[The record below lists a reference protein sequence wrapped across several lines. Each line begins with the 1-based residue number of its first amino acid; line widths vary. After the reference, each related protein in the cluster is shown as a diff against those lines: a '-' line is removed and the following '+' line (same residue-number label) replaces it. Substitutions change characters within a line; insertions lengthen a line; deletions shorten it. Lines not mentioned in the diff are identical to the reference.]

1 MSVEGRRR
9 VVWNALKTV
18 LVSAVLVGL
27 AWAGYEMA
35 SALRGDPKPFSGAAQ
50 AAPVSEIVLITD
62 GVLDQEWLVRT
73 LALPKNASLIE
84 LDLYQLQAALLATTQ
99 VRSAAL
105 TRNFP
110 STLTVSLSEHSPVAR
125 IMAQIGRDEPR
136 MFLVAR
142 EGKVFD
148 GIGFD
153 EEMIETL
160 PWLDGVKLVRQD
172 ENFLPIAGMDTVAE
186 LLGKAKLEAE
196 HLYRTWR
203 IVSLARL
210 ESDGEIEVRDKNVS
224 KIYFGTHEDF
234 FRQLARLDLLLDT
247 ARLQTEKSPNVI
259 NLSIGSQVPVTF
271 DDPALT
277 PMAMQAG
284 TPPMLNRNSPLLS
297 IPSNLQRKKKL

>member
-1 MSVEGRRR
+1 M
-9 VVWNALKTV
+9 VWNALKTV
-18 LVSAVLVGL
+18 TVSAVIAGL
-27 AWAGYEMA
+27 AWGAYEMA

-73 LALPKNASLIE
+73 LALRKNASLIE
-84 LDLYQLQAALLATTQ
+84 LDLYQLQAALLATAQ

-125 IMAQIGRDEPR
+125 IMAQTGREEPR

-142 EGKVFD
+142 EGRVFE

-153 EEMIETL
+153 EGMIETL
-160 PWLDGVKLVRQD
+160 PWLDGVKLVR
-172 ENFLPIAGMDTVAE
+172 EGETFLPIAGMDTVAE

-224 KIYFGTHEDF
+224 KIYFGTNEDF

-247 ARLQTEKSPNVI
+247 ARLQTEQSPNVI
-259 NLSIGSQVPVTF
+259 NLAIGSQVPVTF

-277 PMAMQAG
+277 PMAMKTGAL
-284 TPPMLNRNSPLLS
+284 PVLDRNSPMLS

>member
-1 MSVEGRRR
+1 M
-9 VVWNALKTV
+9 
-18 LVSAVLVGL
+18 
-27 AWAGYEMA
+27 
-35 SALRGDPKPFSGAAQ
+35 
-50 AAPVSEIVLITD
+50 
-62 GVLDQEWLVRT
+62 RT
-73 LALPKNASLIE
+73 LALRKNASLIE
-84 LDLYQLQAALLATTQ
+84 LDLYQLQAALLATAQ

-125 IMAQIGRDEPR
+125 IMAQTGREEPR

-142 EGKVFD
+142 EGRVFE

-153 EEMIETL
+153 EGMIETL
-160 PWLDGVKLVRQD
+160 PWLDGVKLVR
-172 ENFLPIAGMDTVAE
+172 EGETFLPIAGMDTVAE

-224 KIYFGTHEDF
+224 KIYFGTNEDF

-247 ARLQTEKSPNVI
+247 ARLQTEQSPDVI
-259 NLSIGSQVPVTF
+259 NLAIGSQVPVTF

-277 PMAMQAG
+277 PMAMKTGAL
-284 TPPMLNRNSPLLS
+284 PVLDRNSPMLS